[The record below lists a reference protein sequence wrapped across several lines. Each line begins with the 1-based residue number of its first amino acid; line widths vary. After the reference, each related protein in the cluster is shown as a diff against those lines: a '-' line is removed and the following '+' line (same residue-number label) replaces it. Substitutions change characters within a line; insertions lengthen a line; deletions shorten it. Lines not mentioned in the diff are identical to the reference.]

1 MKIRDARIIQK
12 LPMRSGS
19 GKSGMWYQQ
28 TYVVEYTSRGGYN
41 VTLAVEA
48 QGEKNVTDFNR
59 FNVGDVVDIRLNLS
73 SRCWDGRWYTTA
85 ACWMMTIAQQQE
97 QQRMRADN
105 DFPDD
110 F

>member
-48 QGEKNVTDFNR
+48 QGEKNVQDFNR

-85 ACWMMTIAQQQE
+85 SCWMMTIAQQHE